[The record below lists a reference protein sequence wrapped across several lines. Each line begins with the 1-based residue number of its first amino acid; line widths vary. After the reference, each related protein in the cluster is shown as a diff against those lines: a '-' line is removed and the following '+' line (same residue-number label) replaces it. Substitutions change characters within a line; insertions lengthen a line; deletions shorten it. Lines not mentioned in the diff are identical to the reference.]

1 MLIKSGG
8 KCDLVFHLTE
18 KNEKKDFQLRWFQY
32 RIFHRILAT
41 NPHTIQRWFYEDS
54 QIQF

>member
-41 NPHTIQRWFYEDS
+41 NPHTIQIWFYEDS